1 MLLESEICSKRRK
14 RGSTLYCVFFLIYVY
29 FNNIN
34 IRFNKIIHRAPSIIY
49 IDEIDAI
56 GKKRS
61 DNSLGIS
68 NSESERTLN
77 QLLVEMDGMIA
88 KEDVIILASTNRAD
102 VLDKA
107 LLRPGRFDRH
117 ILIDLP
123 TLEERQQIFETHLKK
138 ISLRN
143 EPSKYS
149 GYLAYLTPGFSGI
162 VHLNSL
168 IKIGNVFY
176 YFDSYIKI

>member
-1 MLLESEICSKRRK
+1 MLLELEICSKRRK
-14 RGSTLYCVFFLIYVY
+14 RGSTLYFYKLKY

-34 IRFNKIIHRAPSIIY
+34 VHFNKTFHRAPSIIY

-61 DNSLGIS
+61 DSSLGIS

-88 KEDVIILASTNRAD
+88 KQDVIILASTNRAD

-123 TLEERQQIFETHLKK
+123 TLEERQQIFETHLQK
-138 ISLRN
+138 ISLRS

-149 GYLAYLTPGFSGI
+149 EYLAYLTPGFSGI
-162 VHLNSL
+162 VKLNSL
-168 IKIGNVFY
+168 INK
-176 YFDSYIKI
+176 

>member
-1 MLLESEICSKRRK
+1 MCFVI
-14 RGSTLYCVFFLIYVY
+14 LY
-29 FNNIN
+29 
-34 IRFNKIIHRAPSIIY
+34 RAPSIIY

-61 DNSLGIS
+61 EGSLGIG

-123 TLEERQQIFETHLKK
+123 TLEERQQIFETHLKR
-138 ISLRN
+138 ISLQS

-149 GYLAYLTPGFSGI
+149 GYLAYLTPGFSGNT
-162 VHLNSL
+162 V
-168 IKIGNVFY
+168 
-176 YFDSYIKI
+176 YIYL